1 MPKQLGF
8 LICSLQKQIIMEDKL
23 VTLAILTYTKAQ
35 ILKNVLENE
44 GIETY
49 IHNVNQIQPVVSSGV
64 RLRIK
69 ESDLPRALKITESS
83 TWLSESIVGEKTP
96 KVDNKSNKILIPV
109 DFSSYSMK
117 ACEFGFNLAKTENS
131 EVILLHVYFT
141 PIYASSLPYGD
152 VFNYQIGDEESVKTI
167 IQQVHSDLNAL
178 SDKIKEK
185 VASGEFPDI
194 KYSCILREGIPE
206 EEILRYAKEQRP
218 KVIIMGTRGK
228 SQKDID
234 LIGSVTAEIIDRS
247 RTAVLAIPEN
257 TPFKEFNEVKR
268 IAFLTNFDQR
278 DLIAFEAFFNT
289 WKSFHFSVSLIHL
302 AESKDTWNEIKLA
315 GIKDYFQKQYP
326 GLEIHY
332 DVVMNDNLLKGLD
345 QYIKDNQIDIIT
357 LTSYKRKIFARLFNP
372 SIARKM
378 IFHSDTP
385 LLVIN
390 G

>member
-1 MPKQLGF
+1 
-8 LICSLQKQIIMEDKL
+8 MEDKL

-49 IHNVNQIQPVVSSGV
+49 IMNVNQIQPVVSSGV

-83 TWLSESIVGEKTP
+83 AWLSESIVGEKEP
-96 KVDNKSNKILIPV
+96 KVKGKLNKILIPV
-109 DFSSYSMK
+109 DFSNYSMK
-117 ACEFGFNLAKTENS
+117 ACEFGFNLAKEERT

-141 PIYASSLPYGD
+141 PIYAAALPYGD
-152 VFNYQIGDEESVKTI
+152 VFNYQISDEETVKVI
-167 IQQVHSDLNAL
+167 IHKVHSDLKAL

-185 VASGEFPDI
+185 VDSGEFPNV
-194 KYSCILREGIPE
+194 KYSCILREGVPE
-206 EEILRYAKEQRP
+206 EEILRYAKEQHP

-257 TPFKEFNEVKR
+257 TPFKQFSEVKR

-278 DLIAFEAFFNT
+278 DLIAFESFFNA
-289 WKSFHFSVSLIHL
+289 WKSFHFSISLIHL

-315 GIKDYFQKQYP
+315 GIKEYFHKQYP

-332 DVVMNDNLLKGLD
+332 NVVMNDNLLKGLD
-345 QYIKDNQIDIIT
+345 QYIKENQIDIIT
-357 LTSYKRKIFARLFNP
+357 LTSYKRNIFARLFNP

-378 IFHSDTP
+378 LFHSDTP

>member
-1 MPKQLGF
+1 
-8 LICSLQKQIIMEDKL
+8 MEDKL

-83 TWLSESIVGEKTP
+83 TWLSESIVGEKEP
-96 KVDNKSNKILIPV
+96 KVKDKSNKILIPV
-109 DFSSYSMK
+109 DFSNYSMK
-117 ACEFGFNLAKTENS
+117 ACEFAFNLAKTENA

-167 IQQVHSDLNAL
+167 IQKVHSDLNAL
-178 SDKIKEK
+178 SEKIKEK
-185 VASGEFPDI
+185 VASGEFPNV

-218 KVIIMGTRGK
+218 MVIIMGTRGK
-228 SQKDID
+228 NQKDI
-234 LIGSVTAEIIDRS
+234 A
-247 RTAVLAIPEN
+247 
-257 TPFKEFNEVKR
+257 
-268 IAFLTNFDQR
+268 
-278 DLIAFEAFFNT
+278 
-289 WKSFHFSVSLIHL
+289 
-302 AESKDTWNEIKLA
+302 
-315 GIKDYFQKQYP
+315 
-326 GLEIHY
+326 
-332 DVVMNDNLLKGLD
+332 
-345 QYIKDNQIDIIT
+345 
-357 LTSYKRKIFARLFNP
+357 YKRNIFARLFNP

-390 G
+390 KLIKSGKK

>member
-1 MPKQLGF
+1 
-8 LICSLQKQIIMEDKL
+8 MEDKL
-23 VTLAILTYTKAQ
+23 VTLAILTYAKAQ

-69 ESDLPRALKITESS
+69 ESDLPHALKITESS
-83 TWLSESIVGEKTP
+83 AWLSESVVGEKET
-96 KVDNKSNKILIPV
+96 KAEVISNKILIPV
-109 DFSSYSMK
+109 DFSAYSLK
-117 ACEFGFNLAKTENS
+117 ACEFGFNLAKSENA
-131 EVILLHVYFT
+131 EVIMLHVYFT
-141 PIYASSLPYGD
+141 PMYASSLPYGD
-152 VFNYQIGDEESVKTI
+152 VFNYQSQISDEESMKTI
-167 IQQVHSDLNAL
+167 IQKVHSDLNAL
-178 SDKIKEK
+178 SEKIKEK
-185 VASGEFPDI
+185 VASGEFPDV

-206 EEILRYAKEQRP
+206 EEIMRYAKEHRP

-228 SQKDID
+228 NQKDID
-234 LIGSVTAEIIDRS
+234 LIGSVTAEVIDRS

-257 TPFKEFNEVKR
+257 TPFKQFSEVKR
-268 IAFLTNFDQR
+268 IAFITNFDQR
-278 DLIAFEAFFNT
+278 DLIAFEAFFNA

-302 AESKDTWNEIKLA
+302 TESKDTWNEIKLA

-326 GLEIHY
+326 GLEIQY
-332 DVVMNDNLLKGLD
+332 DVVMSDNLLKGLD

-357 LTSYKRKIFARLFNP
+357 LTSYKRNIFARLFNP

>member
-1 MPKQLGF
+1 
-8 LICSLQKQIIMEDKL
+8 MEDKL

-83 TWLSESIVGEKTP
+83 TWLSESIVGEKEP
-96 KVDNKSNKILIPV
+96 
-109 DFSSYSMK
+109 
-117 ACEFGFNLAKTENS
+117 KTENA

-167 IQQVHSDLNAL
+167 IQKVHSDLNAL
-178 SDKIKEK
+178 SEKIKEK
-185 VASGEFPDI
+185 VTSGDFPNI

-218 KVIIMGTRGK
+218 MVIIMGTRGK
-228 SQKDID
+228 NQKDID
-234 LIGSVTAEIIDRS
+234 LIGSVTAEVIDRS

-257 TPFKEFNEVKR
+257 TPFKQFSEVKR
-268 IAFLTNFDQR
+268 IAFITNFDQR

-302 AESKDTWNEIKLA
+302 TDSKDTWNEIKLA
-315 GIKDYFQKQYP
+315 GIKEYFHKQYP

-357 LTSYKRKIFARLFNP
+357 LTSYKRNIFARLFNP

-390 G
+390 S